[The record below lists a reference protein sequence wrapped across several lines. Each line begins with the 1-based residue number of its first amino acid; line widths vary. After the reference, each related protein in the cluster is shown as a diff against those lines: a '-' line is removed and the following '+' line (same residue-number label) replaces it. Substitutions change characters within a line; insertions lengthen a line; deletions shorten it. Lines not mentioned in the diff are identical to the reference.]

1 MPKRLCREEAIN
13 CSNSS
18 GANNLEALKVAERM
32 KKDENVLTVIVDR
45 RDRYLGEYPNDVF
58 VV

>member
-1 MPKRLCREEAIN
+1 M
-13 CSNSS
+13 SS
-18 GANNLEALKVAERM
+18 GANVHIALKIAARLG
-32 KKDENVLTVIVDR
+32 KDKNVVTVIVDR

>member
-1 MPKRLCREEAIN
+1 LV
-13 CSNSS
+13 
-18 GANNLEALKVAERM
+18 ALKIAERF
-32 KKDENVLTVIVDR
+32 KPGQNVVTVICDR